1 MAKQCWDNRHRKW
14 AENKKLKNVKASTNL
29 KRKFL
34 FESWLT
40 ESKINNLL
48 SLHGKKINGPS
59 YDFGYRV
66 FRYKRSQL
74 ASFYLWVDLWHLRV
88 CGYAGMHWR
97 VCGYL
102 VYLVHLVPSAHECP
116 YPAMHSPRSSL
127 GKVTVSPPM
136 SGSRHWCLA
145 VRFLLK
151 PQAKEDNPHT
161 KQAHR

>member
-29 KRKFL
+29 KRKFP

-102 VYLVHLVPSAHECP
+102 VYLVHGCLRPMNVPTLQCIVPGRPWARWP
-116 YPAMHSPRSSL
+116 LA
-127 GKVTVSPPM
+127 PPCQGHDIGAWQ
-136 SGSRHWCLA
+136 SGFC
-145 VRFLLK
+145 
-151 PQAKEDNPHT
+151 
-161 KQAHR
+161 

>member
-29 KRKFL
+29 KRKFP

-88 CGYAGMHWR
+88 CGYAGMQ
-97 VCGYL
+97 VCTEGYAGTWCTW
-102 VYLVHLVPSAHECP
+102 YI
-116 YPAMHSPRSSL
+116 
-127 GKVTVSPPM
+127 
-136 SGSRHWCLA
+136 WCLRPMNVPTLQCIVLGRPWA
-145 VRFLLK
+145 RWPLAPPCQGHDIGAWQSGFC
-151 PQAKEDNPHT
+151 
-161 KQAHR
+161 